1 MAMNR
6 ARRISEPSTPSL
18 SRMHG
23 VSRRCLRYS
32 VPYEQK
38 WTMATSP
45 QELHQNSDSHI
56 GTVSM
61 L

>member
-6 ARRISEPSTPSL
+6 ARHISEPSTPSL